1 MTYIKNRNQW
11 HGDMV
16 EGKAG
21 IEGNR
26 NEPEN
31 NENIVPAYVFLKNEV
46 VLKGK

>member
-31 NENIVPAYVFLKNEV
+31 IVPAYVFLKNEV
-46 VLKGK
+46 FHKGK